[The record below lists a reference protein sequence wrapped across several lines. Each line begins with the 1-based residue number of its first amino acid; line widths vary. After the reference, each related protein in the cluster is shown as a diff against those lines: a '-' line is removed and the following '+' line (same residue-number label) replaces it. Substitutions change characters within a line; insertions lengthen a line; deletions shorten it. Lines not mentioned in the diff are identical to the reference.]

1 MPEQSFAA
9 FPVVSFVQT
18 LWQDLRFSFKVFAS
32 NPKFTAVA
40 VLNLALGIAVAST
53 VFSWIDNVLLR
64 PYPAVTDMDNL
75 ALIETVTLS
84 GEHLVA
90 SSYQD
95 YRDYRD
101 NLKLVSDVAIG
112 RFTPLSVGSQ
122 RNAERAWAELVSA
135 NYFDLLKVK
144 PILGRSF
151 LPEEGA
157 DKPGAFPVAVISYRM
172 WQNRFHGDREI
183 LGKTI
188 RLNRHEL
195 TIIGVAPPGFRG
207 TTVGLVYD
215 VWMPITMAEEMGTGG
230 GTLNYRGC
238 RDLTSTIVR
247 LKPGVTLD
255 QASAEASALATRL
268 ASAYPES
275 NRGVDLAVVPV
286 WAGHLGAQ
294 GILLKPLQ
302 ILVAVCALLLVIV
315 CANVSNL
322 LLARA
327 VSRQKEFGL
336 RRAFGARSSR
346 IFRQLLTETLV
357 LAFAAGAVG
366 LLLLLWLGGSLNRL
380 LPAVDFP
387 FDLGGGVNPATV
399 GFTLLIV
406 LLVTIASGLA
416 PGLLSIRANLSQ
428 ALNEGGRSGIGESH
442 SHRLRSVL
450 VGIEVALATLALVS
464 AGLFLRS
471 FHNAS
476 RIAPGFETK
485 NTLIAQFYLSNAGYT
500 AAEQH
505 AFARGLR
512 ERMESQPGIT
522 GVTYTDYVPLS
533 MPNSS
538 PQDQLVVEGYVP
550 APSEQMLVH
559 RATVPPGYFR
569 FMSIRMLEGRDF
581 TERDEA
587 GAPAAMI
594 VNETFAHHFFGNAN
608 PLGRTVHVSGT
619 VATIVGEVKDSKY
632 TTPIE
637 APAPYFYLPFR
648 QWFAP
653 GLNLS
658 MLIKVSGDPMVIVPD
673 LRREA
678 LALNQDAAFHA
689 ILFSD
694 AITYSLY
701 AHKTAASLLAA
712 VGSLCLLLAAMGLY
726 SVMSYAVSQRTQEFG
741 VRMALGASR
750 LNVVRMVTRESL
762 VLTLPG
768 VVAGIV
774 VALLAFRLFSGM
786 LVGISPSDPFTLAG
800 SGLFLVAVILVAS
813 YLPARRATHID
824 PVVALRCQ

>member
-522 GVTYTDYVPLS
+522 GVTYTDK
-533 MPNSS
+533 S
-538 PQDQLVVEGYVP
+538 PCRCP
-550 APSEQMLVH
+550 IPVH
-559 RATVPPGYFR
+559 RINSWWKAMCLRPASRCWFTAPPC
-569 FMSIRMLEGRDF
+569 L
-581 TERDEA
+581 
-587 GAPAAMI
+587 PA
-594 VNETFAHHFFGNAN
+594 TFA
-608 PLGRTVHVSGT
+608 S
-619 VATIVGEVKDSKY
+619 
-632 TTPIE
+632 
-637 APAPYFYLPFR
+637 
-648 QWFAP
+648 
-653 GLNLS
+653 
-658 MLIKVSGDPMVIVPD
+658 
-673 LRREA
+673 
-678 LALNQDAAFHA
+678 
-689 ILFSD
+689 
-694 AITYSLY
+694 
-701 AHKTAASLLAA
+701 
-712 VGSLCLLLAAMGLY
+712 
-726 SVMSYAVSQRTQEFG
+726 
-741 VRMALGASR
+741 
-750 LNVVRMVTRESL
+750 
-762 VLTLPG
+762 
-768 VVAGIV
+768 
-774 VALLAFRLFSGM
+774 
-786 LVGISPSDPFTLAG
+786 
-800 SGLFLVAVILVAS
+800 
-813 YLPARRATHID
+813 
-824 PVVALRCQ
+824 

>member
-1 MPEQSFAA
+1 
-9 FPVVSFVQT
+9 
-18 LWQDLRFSFKVFAS
+18 
-32 NPKFTAVA
+32 
-40 VLNLALGIAVAST
+40 
-53 VFSWIDNVLLR
+53 
-64 PYPAVTDMDNL
+64 
-75 ALIETVTLS
+75 
-84 GEHLVA
+84 
-90 SSYQD
+90 
-95 YRDYRD
+95 
-101 NLKLVSDVAIG
+101 
-112 RFTPLSVGSQ
+112 
-122 RNAERAWAELVSA
+122 
-135 NYFDLLKVK
+135 
-144 PILGRSF
+144 
-151 LPEEGA
+151 
-157 DKPGAFPVAVISYRM
+157 M

-195 TIIGVAPPGFRG
+195 TIIGVAPQGFRG

-255 QASAEASALATRL
+255 QARAEASALAARL
-268 ASAYPES
+268 ASAYPQT
-275 NRGVDLAVVPV
+275 NRGVDLTVVPV

-346 IFRQLLTETLV
+346 ILRQLLTETLV
-357 LAFAAGAVG
+357 LALAAGAVG
-366 LLLLLWLGGSLNRL
+366 LLLLVWLGGSLNRL

-387 FDLGGGVNPATV
+387 FDLGGGVNPTSF

-406 LLVTIASGLA
+406 VVVTIASGLA
-416 PGLLSIRANLSQ
+416 PGLLSMRANLSQ
-428 ALNEGGRSGIGESH
+428 ALNEGGRSGIGGAH
-442 SHRLRSVL
+442 SHRLRGVL
-450 VGIEVALATLALVS
+450 VGIEVALAMLALVS
-464 AGLFLRS
+464 SGLFLRS
-471 FHNAS
+471 FQNAS
-476 RIAPGFETK
+476 RIEPGFDIK
-485 NTLIAQFYLSNAGYT
+485 NTLVAQFYLSNAGYT
-500 AAEQH
+500 ASEQH
-505 AFARGLR
+505 AFARGLS
-512 ERMESQPGIT
+512 ERMESQPGVT
-522 GVTYTDYVPLS
+522 DVTYTDYVPLS

-559 RATVPPGYFR
+559 RATVPPGYFQ

-587 GAPAAMI
+587 GAPAVMI
-594 VNETFAHHFFGNAN
+594 VNETFAHHYFGNA
-608 PLGRTVHVSGT
+608 PPVGRTVHVAGA
-619 VATIVGEVKDSKY
+619 VATIVGEVNDSKY

-658 MLIKVSGDPMVIVPD
+658 MLIKVRGDPMAIVSD

-689 ILFSD
+689 ILLSD
-694 AITYSLY
+694 AVTYSLY
-701 AHKTAASLLAA
+701 AHKIAASLLAA
-712 VGSLCLLLAAMGLY
+712 IGSLCLLLAAMGLY

-750 LNVVRMVTRESL
+750 LDVVRMVTRESL

-768 VVAGIV
+768 VFAGMV
-774 VALLAFRLFSGM
+774 VALLGFRLFSGM
-786 LVGISPSDPFTLAG
+786 LVGISPSDPMTIAG
-800 SGLFLVAVILVAS
+800 SGLFLVAVTLLAS
-813 YLPARRATHID
+813 YLPARRATQID
-824 PVVALRCQ
+824 PMVALRCQ

>member
-322 LLARA
+322 LLSRA

-522 GVTYTDYVPLS
+522 GVTYTDK
-533 MPNSS
+533 S
-538 PQDQLVVEGYVP
+538 PCRCP
-550 APSEQMLVH
+550 IPVH
-559 RATVPPGYFR
+559 RINSWWKAMCLRPASRCWFTAPPC
-569 FMSIRMLEGRDF
+569 L
-581 TERDEA
+581 
-587 GAPAAMI
+587 PA
-594 VNETFAHHFFGNAN
+594 TFA
-608 PLGRTVHVSGT
+608 S
-619 VATIVGEVKDSKY
+619 
-632 TTPIE
+632 
-637 APAPYFYLPFR
+637 
-648 QWFAP
+648 
-653 GLNLS
+653 
-658 MLIKVSGDPMVIVPD
+658 
-673 LRREA
+673 
-678 LALNQDAAFHA
+678 
-689 ILFSD
+689 
-694 AITYSLY
+694 
-701 AHKTAASLLAA
+701 
-712 VGSLCLLLAAMGLY
+712 
-726 SVMSYAVSQRTQEFG
+726 
-741 VRMALGASR
+741 
-750 LNVVRMVTRESL
+750 
-762 VLTLPG
+762 
-768 VVAGIV
+768 
-774 VALLAFRLFSGM
+774 
-786 LVGISPSDPFTLAG
+786 
-800 SGLFLVAVILVAS
+800 
-813 YLPARRATHID
+813 
-824 PVVALRCQ
+824 

>member
-1 MPEQSFAA
+1 MPVKSVVLL
-9 FPVVSFVQT
+9 PVVSPLQT
-18 LWQDLRFSFKVFAS
+18 LWQDLRFSLKLFAS

-112 RFTPLSVGSQ
+112 RFTPLSVGWQ

-135 NYFDLLKVK
+135 NYFDLLKIK
-144 PILGRSF
+144 PVLGRSF

-195 TIIGVAPPGFRG
+195 TIIGVAPQGFRG

-238 RDLTSTIVR
+238 RDLTSTLVR

-255 QASAEASALATRL
+255 QARAEASALAARL
-268 ASAYPES
+268 ASAYPQT
-275 NRGVDLAVVPV
+275 NRGVDLTVVPV

-346 IFRQLLTETLV
+346 ILRQLLTETLV
-357 LAFAAGAVG
+357 LALAAGAVG
-366 LLLLLWLGGSLNRL
+366 LLLLVWLGGSLNRL

-387 FDLGGGVNPATV
+387 FDLGGGVNPTTF

-406 LLVTIASGLA
+406 VVVTIASGLA
-416 PGLLSIRANLSQ
+416 PGLLSMRANLSQ
-428 ALNEGGRSGIGESH
+428 ALNEGGRSGI
-442 SHRLRSVL
+442 
-450 VGIEVALATLALVS
+450 
-464 AGLFLRS
+464 
-471 FHNAS
+471 
-476 RIAPGFETK
+476 
-485 NTLIAQFYLSNAGYT
+485 
-500 AAEQH
+500 
-505 AFARGLR
+505 
-512 ERMESQPGIT
+512 
-522 GVTYTDYVPLS
+522 
-533 MPNSS
+533 
-538 PQDQLVVEGYVP
+538 
-550 APSEQMLVH
+550 
-559 RATVPPGYFR
+559 
-569 FMSIRMLEGRDF
+569 
-581 TERDEA
+581 
-587 GAPAAMI
+587 
-594 VNETFAHHFFGNAN
+594 
-608 PLGRTVHVSGT
+608 
-619 VATIVGEVKDSKY
+619 
-632 TTPIE
+632 
-637 APAPYFYLPFR
+637 
-648 QWFAP
+648 
-653 GLNLS
+653 
-658 MLIKVSGDPMVIVPD
+658 
-673 LRREA
+673 
-678 LALNQDAAFHA
+678 
-689 ILFSD
+689 
-694 AITYSLY
+694 
-701 AHKTAASLLAA
+701 
-712 VGSLCLLLAAMGLY
+712 
-726 SVMSYAVSQRTQEFG
+726 
-741 VRMALGASR
+741 
-750 LNVVRMVTRESL
+750 
-762 VLTLPG
+762 
-768 VVAGIV
+768 
-774 VALLAFRLFSGM
+774 
-786 LVGISPSDPFTLAG
+786 
-800 SGLFLVAVILVAS
+800 
-813 YLPARRATHID
+813 
-824 PVVALRCQ
+824 

>member
-1 MPEQSFAA
+1 M
-9 FPVVSFVQT
+9 
-18 LWQDLRFSFKVFAS
+18 
-32 NPKFTAVA
+32 
-40 VLNLALGIAVAST
+40 
-53 VFSWIDNVLLR
+53 
-64 PYPAVTDMDNL
+64 
-75 ALIETVTLS
+75 
-84 GEHLVA
+84 
-90 SSYQD
+90 
-95 YRDYRD
+95 
-101 NLKLVSDVAIG
+101 
-112 RFTPLSVGSQ
+112 
-122 RNAERAWAELVSA
+122 
-135 NYFDLLKVK
+135 
-144 PILGRSF
+144 
-151 LPEEGA
+151 
-157 DKPGAFPVAVISYRM
+157 
-172 WQNRFHGDREI
+172 
-183 LGKTI
+183 
-188 RLNRHEL
+188 
-195 TIIGVAPPGFRG
+195 
-207 TTVGLVYD
+207 
-215 VWMPITMAEEMGTGG
+215 
-230 GTLNYRGC
+230 
-238 RDLTSTIVR
+238 
-247 LKPGVTLD
+247 
-255 QASAEASALATRL
+255 
-268 ASAYPES
+268 
-275 NRGVDLAVVPV
+275 
-286 WAGHLGAQ
+286 
-294 GILLKPLQ
+294 
-302 ILVAVCALLLVIV
+302 
-315 CANVSNL
+315 
-322 LLARA
+322 
-327 VSRQKEFGL
+327 
-336 RRAFGARSSR
+336 
-346 IFRQLLTETLV
+346 
-357 LAFAAGAVG
+357 
-366 LLLLLWLGGSLNRL
+366 
-380 LPAVDFP
+380 
-387 FDLGGGVNPATV
+387 
-399 GFTLLIV
+399 
-406 LLVTIASGLA
+406 
-416 PGLLSIRANLSQ
+416 
-428 ALNEGGRSGIGESH
+428 
-442 SHRLRSVL
+442 
-450 VGIEVALATLALVS
+450 
-464 AGLFLRS
+464 
-471 FHNAS
+471 
-476 RIAPGFETK
+476 
-485 NTLIAQFYLSNAGYT
+485 
-500 AAEQH
+500 
-505 AFARGLR
+505 
-512 ERMESQPGIT
+512 
-522 GVTYTDYVPLS
+522 
-533 MPNSS
+533 
-538 PQDQLVVEGYVP
+538 VEGYVP